1 MSMHQQ
7 QPQQIIVAEVVHHF
21 EHVIHLQVLMI
32 EHRWKSAFMMD
43 EHAIEFVFLFAS
55 SSSSYRLAFIFFF
68 KTDDD
73 DDDDEDDRNSDHLDL
88 FLCLAFIHSI
98 FLSLSLSLFFNF
110 SALIC
115 PLLDESPA
123 ERIFSPVVISF
134 CLNRSFSITFL
145 PIDSFPENE
154 HTHI

>member
-98 FLSLSLSLFFNF
+98 FLSLFLF
-110 SALIC
+110 S
-115 PLLDESPA
+115 
-123 ERIFSPVVISF
+123 
-134 CLNRSFSITFL
+134 SIFL
-145 PIDSFPENE
+145 P
-154 HTHI
+154 